1 MKKKYRFLKIFL
13 TLVILVFLLNF
24 SLKRFNN
31 QPLDKVEV
39 QMLQKEDVKFINER
53 DIKQIIQKN
62 TPSNKV
68 GDLSIS
74 QLEQDISSLPMI
86 DSANVFLELNGG
98 LNLHIA
104 QKVPI
109 FRLKNGKKE
118 VYINEKGEEFPL
130 SKAYSHQCMLIMGKV
145 NEEEYPQVIDLVK
158 NINADEFSKNFF
170 VGVEKLGKNYFLL
183 TNDGNYRVELGELEN
198 IDFKIKGF
206 KTFVEKYLIYQSP
219 QKYSKISLKYDNQIV
234 TTLR

>member
-1 MKKKYRFLKIFL
+1 MKRKYRFLKIFL
-13 TLVILVFLLNF
+13 TLVALVFLLNF

-53 DIKQIIQKN
+53 DIKQIIEKN
-62 TPSNKV
+62 TPSNKI

-74 QLEQDISSLPMI
+74 KLEQEISSLPMI

-98 LNLHIA
+98 LNLHIS

-109 FRLKNGKKE
+109 FRLKKEGKE
-118 VYINEKGEEFPL
+118 FYINEQGEEFPL
-130 SKAYSHQCMLIMGKV
+130 SKVYSHQCMLVMGKV
-145 NEEEYPQVIDLVK
+145 NEEEYPKVIDLVK
-158 NINADEFSKNFF
+158 SINSDEFSRNFF

>member
-1 MKKKYRFLKIFL
+1 MKRKYRFLKIFL
-13 TLVILVFLLNF
+13 TLVVLVFLLNF

-31 QPLDKVEV
+31 QPLDKIEV

-62 TPSNKV
+62 TPSNKI

-74 QLEQDISSLPMI
+74 KLEQEISSLPMI

-98 LNLHIA
+98 LNLHIR

-109 FRLKNGKKE
+109 FRLKKEGKE
-118 VYINEKGEEFPL
+118 FYINEQGEEFPL
-130 SKAYSHQCMLIMGKV
+130 SKVYSHQCMLVMGKV
-145 NEEEYPQVIDLVK
+145 NEEEYPKVIDLVK
-158 NINADEFSKNFF
+158 SINSDEFSRNFF

>member
-1 MKKKYRFLKIFL
+1 MKRKYRFLKIFL

-62 TPSNKV
+62 TPSNKI

-74 QLEQDISSLPMI
+74 KLEQEISSLPII

-98 LNLHIA
+98 LNLHIS
-104 QKVPI
+104 QKIPI
-109 FRLKNGKKE
+109 FRLKKEGKE
-118 VYINEKGEEFPL
+118 FYINEQGEEFPL
-130 SKAYSHQCMLIMGKV
+130 SKVYSHQCMLVMGKV
-145 NEEEYPQVIDLVK
+145 NEEEYPKVIDLVK
-158 NINADEFSKNFF
+158 SINSDEFSRNFF
-170 VGVEKLGKNYFLL
+170 VGAEKLGKNYFLL

>member
-1 MKKKYRFLKIFL
+1 MKRKYRFLKIFL
-13 TLVILVFLLNF
+13 TLVALVFLLNF

-31 QPLDKVEV
+31 QPLDKIEV

-53 DIKQIIQKN
+53 DIKQIIEKN
-62 TPSNKV
+62 TPSNKI

-74 QLEQDISSLPMI
+74 KLEQEISSLPMI

-98 LNLHIA
+98 LNLHIS

-109 FRLKNGKKE
+109 FRLKKEGKE
-118 VYINEKGEEFPL
+118 FYINEQGEEFPL
-130 SKAYSHQCMLIMGKV
+130 SKVYSHQCMLVMGKV
-145 NEEEYPQVIDLVK
+145 NEEEYPKVIDLVK
-158 NINADEFSKNFF
+158 SINSDEFSRNFF

>member
-1 MKKKYRFLKIFL
+1 MKRKYRFLKILL
-13 TLVILVFLLNF
+13 TLVALFFLLNF
-24 SLKRFNN
+24 SLKRFNH

-39 QMLQKEDVKFINER
+39 QMLQEEEVKFINDN
-53 DIKQIIQKN
+53 DIKQLVKKN

-74 QLEQDISSLPMI
+74 QLEQEISTLPMV
-86 DSANVFLELNGG
+86 DSVNVFLELNGG
-98 LNLHIA
+98 LNLHIS

-118 VYINEKGEEFPL
+118 VYVDEKGEEFPL
-130 SKAYSHQCMLIMGKV
+130 SKAYSHQCMLVMGKIK
-145 NEEEYPQVIDLVK
+145 EEEYPLLIDLVK
-158 NINADEFSKNFF
+158 YINDDKFSKNFF
-170 VGVEKLGKNYFLL
+170 IGVEKQGEDYLLL
-183 TNDGNYRVELGELEN
+183 TNDGSYRVELGELDN
-198 IDFKIKGF
+198 IKFKIKGF

>member
-1 MKKKYRFLKIFL
+1 MKRKYRFLKIFL
-13 TLVILVFLLNF
+13 TLVALVFLLNF

-31 QPLDKVEV
+31 QPLDKIEV

-53 DIKQIIQKN
+53 DIKQIIEKN
-62 TPSNKV
+62 TPSNKI

-74 QLEQDISSLPMI
+74 KLEQEISSLPMI
-86 DSANVFLELNGG
+86 DSANVFLKLNGG
-98 LNLHIA
+98 LNLHIS
-104 QKVPI
+104 QKIPI
-109 FRLKNGKKE
+109 FRLKKEGKE
-118 VYINEKGEEFPL
+118 FYINEQGEEFPL
-130 SKAYSHQCMLIMGKV
+130 SKVYSHQCMLVMGKV
-145 NEEEYPQVIDLVK
+145 NEEEYPKVIDLVK
-158 NINADEFSKNFF
+158 SINSDEFSRNFF